1 MLNQVICVGRV
12 SDIFD
17 NYIAITVPR
26 SYKNSKGVYENDIIP
41 VKLSESI
48 FNNVKQYC
56 NTNDIVGIK
65 GKLESEGTLL
75 TVIGEKVTFLSSTA
89 TTLKG
94 GEEDV
99 EGRARESFH
108 VDGERRS
115 GVSPLVG
122 KALRGQNSRTLGE
135 ADGRFC
141 YKRRGRRFSFVCCK
155 AC

>member
-12 SDIFD
+12 SNIFD

-75 TVIGEKVTFLSSTA
+75 TVIGEKVTFLSSTT

-99 EGRARESFH
+99 E
-108 VDGERRS
+108 
-115 GVSPLVG
+115 
-122 KALRGQNSRTLGE
+122 Q
-135 ADGRFC
+135 
-141 YKRRGRRFSFVCCK
+141 
-155 AC
+155 